1 MLDYNKIKK
10 IVKTS
15 SNKLKIKNLKAS
27 SDYYDKIANAIGDYR
42 NVESD
47 VSKNKGK
54 KDVQDKL
61 DKISNEID
69 EAYSKYKSSIDS
81 DSKSEED
88 KQKEKKSVNL
98 IKIYLVLWIKSEM
111 AINLKIVNKL
121 KRSAKTCDCK
131 FQYKLIGVFKCV
143 ISFLYRFSNSCFWFN
158 HEFR

>member
-1 MLDYNKIKK
+1 MIKSLMRLVIIEMLSLTFPRI
-10 IVKTS
+10 
-15 SNKLKIKNLKAS
+15 
-27 SDYYDKIANAIGDYR
+27 
-42 NVESD
+42 
-47 VSKNKGK
+47 KGK

-121 KRSAKTCDCK
+121 KRSAKLAT
-131 FQYKLIGVFKCV
+131 VSSN
-143 ISFLYRFSNSCFWFN
+143 IS
-158 HEFR
+158 

>member
-111 AINLKIVNKL
+111 AINLKIVSKL
-121 KRSAKTCDCK
+121 KRSAKLAT
-131 FQYKLIGVFKCV
+131 VSSN
-143 ISFLYRFSNSCFWFN
+143 IS
-158 HEFR
+158 